1 MEARPGTSGRSGR
14 LNWARRLSSSRNI
27 GAFIGGLQWG
37 SPNVGNPTIVTRSS
51 IENIYTDTNQ
61 TDFVFRTRSSLALA
75 NYELRE
81 TFRVKGN
88 GNIVVSGDVVC
99 NSDIKLKENIEPI
112 KNSLDKVLN
121 LRGVEYDRVDT
132 KTHQLGLI
140 AQEVEEV
147 IPNAVH
153 GDEIKS
159 VAYNNLIALL
169 IEAVKELKQE
179 IEDIKNNNH
188 QRIFHQDH
196 HFLLK

>member
-1 MEARPGTSGRSGR
+1 M
-14 LNWARRLSSSRNI
+14 
-27 GAFIGGLQWG
+27 
-37 SPNVGNPTIVTRSS
+37 
-51 IENIYTDTNQ
+51 
-61 TDFVFRTRSSLALA
+61 
-75 NYELRE
+75 
-81 TFRVKGN
+81 
-88 GNIVVSGDVVC
+88 
-99 NSDIKLKENIEPI
+99 
-112 KNSLDKVLN
+112 LN

-179 IEDIKNNNH
+179 IEDIKNN
-188 QRIFHQDH
+188 
-196 HFLLK
+196 K